1 MKISAK
7 GQYALRIMLD
17 LANNNTGEYITIKSI
32 AARQTLPEK
41 YLEQIMTSLL
51 KAGYV
56 KSVRGSKGGYKLAYD
71 ASKYTVGK
79 ILRVIEG
86 SLSPVAIL
94 DEELRAPMDVGE
106 SVTYEVWREV
116 DAAIT
121 KVVDGITL
129 EHLVQRQKD
138 RIGNDYMI

>member
-1 MKISAK
+1 
-7 GQYALRIMLD
+7 
-17 LANNNTGEYITIKSI
+17 
-32 AARQTLPEK
+32 
-41 YLEQIMTSLL
+41 
-51 KAGYV
+51 
-56 KSVRGSKGGYKLAYD
+56 
-71 ASKYTVGK
+71 
-79 ILRVIEG
+79 
-86 SLSPVAIL
+86 
-94 DEELRAPMDVGE
+94 MDVGE